1 MHHVRRLEPKRFR
14 LRSSTVRKSCVVAT
28 SLTRGNWNMER
39 RNFLKFAFGL
49 AAGAG
54 ALAAASANAAPM
66 LAPQSQM
73 TGPRPEPEL
82 PAQPAVVDQSEVAQ
96 LAPEQVHWHGR
107 GWHRGWHRPWHRRRR
122 WHRHHW

>member
-1 MHHVRRLEPKRFR
+1 
-14 LRSSTVRKSCVVAT
+14 
-28 SLTRGNWNMER
+28 MER

-54 ALAAASANAAPM
+54 VLAAASANAAPM

-73 TGPRPEPEL
+73 TGPLPEPEL
-82 PAQPAVVDQSEVAQ
+82 PAQPAVVDENEVAR
-96 LAPEQVHWHGR
+96 LKPEQVRWH
-107 GWHRGWHRPWHRRRR
+107 HRRHWHRRRR